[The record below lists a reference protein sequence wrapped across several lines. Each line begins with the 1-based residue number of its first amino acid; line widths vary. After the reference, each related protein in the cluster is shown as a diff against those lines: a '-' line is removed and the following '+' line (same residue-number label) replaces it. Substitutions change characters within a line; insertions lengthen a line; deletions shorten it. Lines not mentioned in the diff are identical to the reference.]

1 MGFKMRLKQDLPSH
15 FSEVHAQQ
23 LDLHQAVI
31 SLCVI
36 GRSIGFERSH
46 WGLYMPE
53 PACAAFGIVAGDS
66 VVAELTALEFG
77 LLQILKSDDAQV
89 IIETGSPRVLD
100 LLRGAIRME
109 PPEAQIVRRQL
120 EVFRRV
126 HLHLVDFNDLE
137 TVFEPYRN
145 VL

>member
-1 MGFKMRLKQDLPSH
+1 MSFEMRMKQDLPSH
-15 FSEVHAQQ
+15 FSEVHAQR

-31 SLCVI
+31 SLCVM

-53 PACAAFGIVAGDS
+53 PACAAFGIVTGDP

-77 LLQILKSDDAQV
+77 LLQILKSDGAQV
-89 IIETGSPRVLD
+89 IIETGSPLVLD

-120 EVFRRV
+120 EAFRRV

-137 TVFEPYRN
+137 IVFAPYRN